1 MDVLLQCDV
10 TPTFIYKLIEH
21 GYPTNQ
27 SMRYMNKIFKHMFIL
42 RSNVFIP
49 LPTPLPSPLPPK
61 KIDIRIYTDSG

>member
-10 TPTFIYKLIEH
+10 TPMFIYKLIEH

-42 RSNVFIP
+42 RSNVFIT
-49 LPTPLPSPLPPK
+49 LPTPLPSLPK